1 VLIYTD
7 HKSLKYIFTQKELN
21 MRQRR
26 WLELMANC
34 DIDLRYHPGK
44 VNMVPDAL
52 SRRPEACMAMQIT
65 QQKELFEEMRRMN
78 LLVIQKTKTLE
89 QLMVMQF
96 QPNLLERIK
105 EAQGEDPK
113 LQEFREQVEGRWS
126 TPSVTGFVYRRER
139 FDMKYY

>member
-1 VLIYTD
+1 MY
-7 HKSLKYIFTQKELN
+7 
-21 MRQRR
+21 
-26 WLELMANC
+26 
-34 DIDLRYHPGK
+34 G
-44 VNMVPDAL
+44 DAD
-52 SRRPEACMAMQIT
+52 P
-65 QQKELFEEMRRMN
+65 QQKELFEEMRRIELTM
-78 LLVIQKTKTLE
+78 IQKTKTLE

-139 FDMKYY
+139 FEMKYNQKPII